1 MNLLTELVAFVV
13 AIGVL
18 VVVHEYGHYSVA
30 RLCGVKVLRF
40 SIGFGR
46 PLLQWVSKKSG
57 TEWTISAL
65 PLGGY
70 VKMLDEREF
79 ADRPNSI
86 SPDDLPH
93 AFNRQS
99 VGKRIAIVAAGPI
112 ANFILAIV
120 LLAVVYASGVSEP
133 AAVVA
138 APPAQSVAAQAGFQ
152 GGETVL
158 AVSAA
163 NGNGMEQVRSWADLR
178 WKLLSAAF
186 DHRHVVVAARDAHAG
201 SASSDYSLDLSH
213 LESKDL
219 DDDFMSRIGFEPG
232 GGTLRIA
239 GVEPGSAAQ
248 QAGLQKG
255 DRLSAIDGHP
265 VDSASSFITYVKAH
279 AGKPVQLQIL
289 RGGPVPD
296 VNKDARKDAN
306 KDGSLADDQSEAQNN
321 AANTATATTP
331 QSLTIAVTPAIQR
344 DEETGQQ
351 VGRIG
356 AALSAQGPSVEV
368 RYGLLESARLGAN
381 RTWDI
386 GVYSLRMFGRMLTG
400 EASLKNLSGPVT
412 IADYAGKSARLGPS
426 AFLSFLALVSISLGV
441 LNLLPIPVL
450 DGGHLLYYAV
460 EAVTGK
466 TVSDRWQMV
475 LQRAGL
481 ACIVALSAIAL
492 FNDLARLIH
501 F

>member
-1 MNLLTELVAFVV
+1 MNLLTELVSFVV

-40 SIGFGR
+40 SIGFGK
-46 PLLQWVSKKSG
+46 PLVQWVSKKSG

-70 VKMLDEREF
+70 VKMLDERELQDKQGDIP
-79 ADRPNSI
+79 AE
-86 SPDDLPH
+86 DLPH

-99 VGKRIAIVAAGPI
+99 VGKRIAIVAAGPL

-120 LLAVVYASGVSEP
+120 LFAAVFASGVTEP
-133 AAVVA
+133 TAIVAV
-138 APPAQSVAAQAGFQ
+138 PPAQTVAAQAGFQ
-152 GGETVL
+152 GGETIL
-158 AVSAA
+158 AVSDA
-163 NGNGMEQVRSWADLR
+163 NGSDTEPVRSWADLR

-186 DHRHVVVAARDAHAG
+186 DQNRVVLSARDG
-201 SASSDYSLDLSH
+201 GGTYDFPLDLSR
-213 LESKDL
+213 LTSKDL
-219 DDDFMSRIGFEPG
+219 DDDFMSKLGLEAG
-232 GGTLRIA
+232 GAKLTIA
-239 GVEPGSAAQ
+239 GVEAGSAAQ
-248 QAGLQKG
+248 QAGLEKG
-255 DRLSAIDGHP
+255 DRLVAIDGRP
-265 VDSASSFITYVKAH
+265 VDSASTFIGYVKAH
-279 AGKPVQLQIL
+279 AGKPVHLRIVRGDTQI
-289 RGGPVPD
+289 V
-296 VNKDARKDAN
+296 
-306 KDGSLADDQSEAQNN
+306 AQNG
-321 AANTATATTP
+321 ASGQGQTLTLMITP
-331 QSLTIAVTPAIQR
+331 MAQR
-344 DEETGQQ
+344 DGETGEE

-356 AALSAQGPSVEV
+356 AALAAQAPTVDV
-368 RYGLLESARLGAN
+368 RYGPIESVRLGAF

-386 GVYSLRMFGRMLTG
+386 AIYSLRMFGRMLTG

-466 TVSDRWQMV
+466 AVSDRWQLV